1 MGWVGG
7 YEGSSPSLSLR
18 PSPAVVGS
26 SRCCRGLAGLVKA
39 TKRERPWMPDVLPSS
54 RGSGLR
60 LPSTAFVTPGGAPLA
75 SESAGFR
82 RATRGVPP
90 PVASSSSG
98 GCVVRG
104 VRGGSAVVPW
114 LCCSSSVQPFA
125 VAGSAVIPGL
135 AGSLFAFSLCRV
147 LPSELEGSRGWRRR
161 SALCPSKTKRKLS
174 G

>member
-7 YEGSSPSLSLR
+7 YEGSSPSLSPR

-26 SRCCRGLAGLVKA
+26 SRCCRGLAGLVQEA

-104 VRGGSAVVPW
+104 VRGGSAVVILALLQQLCAALRGGGVCGHPGSGW
-114 LCCSSSVQPFA
+114 LSLRLLSLLCPALGVGGVASGVWR
-125 VAGSAVIPGL
+125 AGSPV
-135 AGSLFAFSLCRV
+135 
-147 LPSELEGSRGWRRR
+147 
-161 SALCPSKTKRKLS
+161 
-174 G
+174 